1 MGRTRRTSAMNQT
14 CFRSVTESSR
24 LATGTSACV
33 TSNAFTDPAFLAFW
47 ASMEFGV
54 PAWTS
59 TRVYDWEFYG
69 IIAAIF
75 VCRLGNF

>member
-1 MGRTRRTSAMNQT
+1 MDHTF
-14 CFRSVTESSR
+14 FRSVTESSR

-54 PAWTS
+54 PAWTN
-59 TRVYDWEFYG
+59 THVYDWEFYG
-69 IIAAIF
+69 SFMGSSLQSLCAIWAIF
-75 VCRLGNF
+75 